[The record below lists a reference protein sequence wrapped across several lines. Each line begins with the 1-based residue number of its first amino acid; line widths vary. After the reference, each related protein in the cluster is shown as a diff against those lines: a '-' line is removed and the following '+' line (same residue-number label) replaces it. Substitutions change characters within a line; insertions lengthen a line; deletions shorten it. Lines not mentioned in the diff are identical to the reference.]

1 MTGALGQRIVTAGAV
16 GFTLF
21 VMVIVSAG
29 TGVFM
34 FMFMCVI
41 VTASAGVIVFMCVV
55 VTAGTGMI
63 VFVFSHF
70 LLPFL
75 SFFGFGFGLIL
86 GFGVQLDPDLP
97 FFVA

>member
-16 GFTLF
+16 GFALF

-29 TGVFM
+29 TGV

>member
-16 GFTLF
+16 GFALF

-34 FMFMCVI
+34 FMCVV